1 MVLLW
6 VLGVLL
12 GLLALLCLLRVG
24 AVIDYDETLT
34 VRVSVGPFQF
44 QVLPAKEPKKEKK
57 PKKKS
62 KSKSG
67 EAEKK
72 ESSKKKPA
80 FPRPDGSDIK
90 SAVSTLWPPLK
101 RALGRTRRGIRIDP
115 LEVSVVL
122 GGRDDPAKAAENYG
136 YANAAV
142 WSAMPAL
149 EQLLDIPHPH
159 IHTGMDF
166 QQGQDR
172 YKARTGV
179 TIRVGTLLMVGLQL
193 GIPALKWYLRFQKR
207 HKQAE
212 TPHTEPA
219 EKRPAA

>member
-12 GLLALLCLLRVG
+12 GLLMLLCLLRVG

-34 VRVSVGPFQF
+34 VRVSAGPFRF
-44 QVLPAKEPKKEKK
+44 QVLPAKA
-57 PKKKS
+57 PKKKK
-62 KSKSG
+62 KS
-67 EAEKK
+67 EKEPEK
-72 ESSKKKPA
+72 QPEENRKDDKAKKKPS
-80 FPRPDGSDIK
+80 FPKPDSTDIK
-90 SAVSTLWPPLK
+90 SAVSGLWPPLK
-101 RALGRTRRGIRIDP
+101 RALNRTRRGIRVDP
-115 LEVSVVL
+115 LEISAVL
-122 GGRDDPAKAAENYG
+122 GGRDDPAKAAEYYG

-159 IHTGMDF
+159 IHIGLDF
-166 QQGQDR
+166 EQSQDR
-172 YKARTGV
+172 YRARAGV
-179 TIRVGTLLMVGLQL
+179 TIRVGTLLLVGLQL

-212 TPHTEPA
+212 TPTEPA